1 MPEGGGSD
9 VVVLTTRGHRSLND
23 VAGREPLIDARNVAA
38 DVERVCPHSA
48 YRRRGVA
55 RAAIGSRR
63 MTHSPGSTVPPSI
76 AATVSNP
83 KRR

>member
-1 MPEGGGSD
+1 MQA
-9 VVVLTTRGHRSLND
+9 THRDDAEEAGDLAA
-23 VAGREPLIDARNVAA
+23 AGREPLIDARNVAA
-38 DVERVCPHSA
+38 DLECVCPHSA

-76 AATVSNP
+76 AATASNP